1 MKTKLLPPPD
11 QVIVDNYF
19 KLVQSRGMSSA
30 AWMFGMLATYGIRLS
45 ELKDFN
51 WNADNTLN
59 IKTKKRKVKP
69 LHPQW
74 LFLFQLKEK
83 QPSNLEDCFEKI
95 ETKLISSIETQKIS
109 LNLTD
114 LQLAYQLRK
123 PLYVKKKVDLR
134 MQSPSSLVPCVR

>member
-1 MKTKLLPPPD
+1 MKIKSSPPPD

-19 KLVQSRGMSSA
+19 KLVQSKGMSSV
-30 AWMFGMLATYGIRLS
+30 AWMFGMLATYGIHPN
-45 ELKDFN
+45 ELKDFK
-51 WNADNTLN
+51 WNIDNTLN

-83 QPSNLEDCFEKI
+83 QPPNLGDCFGKI
-95 ETKLISSIETQKIS
+95 EAKLISSIENQKIS

-123 PLYVKKKVDLR
+123 PLYVKKKLDQR